1 MDYIMK
7 EREMKAITTY
17 LKKITAMILVVAGT
31 IGFTNAQKAFLFN
44 DIPALLAELN
54 SEVRSEI
61 ILSAESTR
69 TSYNIYYETEIE
81 LEDWMTDYQSITV
94 TDPIIEALPS
104 VFEADKEELELE
116 EWMVQSSLPEYLVAD
131 QEEEM
136 ELESWM
142 TDLEDWVE

>member
-94 TDPIIEALPS
+94 TDPIIEAMPS

-116 EWMVQSSLPEYLVAD
+116 EWMVQSSLPEYLVAV

-142 TDLEDWVE
+142 IDQEDWVE

>member
-1 MDYIMK
+1 MK

-17 LKKITAMILVVAGT
+17 LKKITAMILVLAGT

-94 TDPIIEALPS
+94 TDPIIEAMPS

-142 TDLEDWVE
+142 IDQEDWVE